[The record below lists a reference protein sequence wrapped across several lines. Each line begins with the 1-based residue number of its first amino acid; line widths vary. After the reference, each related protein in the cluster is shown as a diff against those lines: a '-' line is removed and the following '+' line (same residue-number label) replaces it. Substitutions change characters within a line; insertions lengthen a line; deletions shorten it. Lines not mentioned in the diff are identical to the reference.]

1 MEFDRKRIMT
11 ENIWRQFSDN
21 YVVTG
26 NYDPILFNSL
36 FCDRFRNYGGLSC
49 LNTAH
54 YRIRT
59 TLRTYHLQKIYFVV
73 SNKVWN
79 QQIVSN
85 QTIVV
90 TSIRLLLS
98 SRFSILVKRIALP
111 RALCDF
117 LPFVFLCSIA
127 LHFLYLIV
135 LEVLSCAWLLSPFIF
150 PRLSCPRD
158 LHANI
163 NWKHGRNGKGI
174 MLSV

>member
-1 MEFDRKRIMT
+1 MEFDRKRILT
-11 ENIWRQFSDN
+11 ENIWRQFSDS

-26 NYDPILFNSL
+26 NYDPILFSSL
-36 FCDRFRNYGGLSC
+36 FCDRFSNYGGLSC

-59 TLRTYHLQKIYFVV
+59 TRRTYHLQKIYFVV

-85 QTIVV
+85 QAIGV

-98 SRFSILVKRIALP
+98 SRFSILVERIALP

-117 LPFVFLCSIA
+117 LPFVFLCSTA
-127 LHFLYLIV
+127 LHFFILNIV
-135 LEVLSCAWLLSPFIF
+135 RSAVMCMTSLAFHFSKTFVSTWLT
-150 PRLSCPRD
+150 C
-158 LHANI
+158 
-163 NWKHGRNGKGI
+163 
-174 MLSV
+174 